1 MSAAPRD
8 QAPVDNADDSRS
20 TQTSSA
26 PLWPHPNE
34 PSPGEQLPDG
44 RVVAG
49 LDESR
54 PTQAS
59 SGPRWQQ
66 GAEPSPGDRLL
77 DGRFVIQRQ
86 LGRGGMGAV
95 FEAFDR
101 DTRSQ
106 VALKVLTH
114 SDGPGIYRFK
124 QEFRALADVRH
135 ENLVTLHE
143 LFAQEGHWFF
153 TMDVVEGLPF
163 LEYVR
168 AGMRPDLAD
177 TLVIRAGEPALEAT
191 LRSAPAEGP
200 SPPAVDLERL
210 RSALVQLIAGI
221 QAIHAAGKLHRDL
234 KSSNVLV
241 TRDGRVVILDFGL
254 VGEKPGAELPET
266 LDRGIGGTPAYMAPE
281 QVSGEQ
287 TTAASDW
294 YAVGGMLYHALCG
307 HPPFTGGGDE
317 AMMAKIARDPQPIS
331 TVSPAAPADL
341 AELCMRLLCRAPSD
355 RPGGEEI
362 LHSLGDRPPRSEAR
376 AAPLSLRDPAFI
388 GREDELGT
396 LRDALEKFAGK
407 PRLMF
412 VQGTSGMGK
421 TALVERF
428 ADQARARGAVVLAG
442 RCYERESVP
451 YKALDGAIDAL
462 TRYLLQ
468 LPPADAALLVPRDI
482 HELIRIFPVL
492 SRVDVVARSHGRA
505 DDAADPNELRRRA
518 FGALRQ
524 LLLRMADRVPVVL
537 FVDDLQWTDNDSVR
551 LLIDLLSPPEP
562 PPVLFIGTYRAEEV
576 GTSGPLSGLLSA
588 ARAIDGAVVR
598 TLSVGPLDGR
608 DTRMLAQA
616 LLGDAAA
623 ADTAIS
629 ISDEC
634 RGSPFFLRELA
645 DWSRHGGG
653 AEPMTLD
660 RVLSSRIAALD
671 SPARRLL
678 EAISLAARPVELE
691 VVIAAADV
699 RDATS
704 ALGLLQ
710 RARLI
715 RGTSGGQRR
724 FTAYHDRVRETVS
737 ASLRADSLRALH
749 GALARALERAPD
761 PDPELLAHHLA
772 ESGDRSRAAQLA
784 IRAGDRA
791 FEALAF
797 DQAARLY
804 RTALALGTEDPDEPE
819 LREKLARALSSL
831 GRSKD
836 AADAYLD
843 AAQHAAAAPSGPG
856 RSLTLR
862 RLSAEHYLVSG
873 EIDRG
878 TEVLTLLLSDVGLR
892 FPKNRAHAIAGIVKN
907 LAWLWFRGIEAR
919 VRTDTPSAVQDQ
931 IELLLSANRG
941 YATFSPTLGGYF
953 ALEALTRSLS
963 AGYLR
968 GIIVGLDY
976 YGVMGAY
983 AGQPRDE
990 RRALRIL
997 ETAKRL
1003 SIESNDP
1010 VMRARIGLAEGVA
1023 ATALGRFAESV
1034 ECLARVSPAL
1044 ESCVGVGWELSVSD
1058 HCVVQALIWLGRFEQ
1073 AREQVLKLARRSEH
1087 SGDRFSQLVGTILD
1101 AKLKLAAG
1109 HPVEARSQAVA
1120 VLSQWGT
1127 REFTF
1132 QHLFA
1137 VKAAIWCELYEGA
1150 VEGAHARFREMWP
1163 LLRKSGLLSVQ
1174 LMRAEAA
1181 FLEGSIELSRRA
1193 AGDPQANLSR
1203 VQQSANW
1210 LEKTERAYAQG
1221 YAATLRAGI
1230 AQVSCQAEVSRQFA
1244 RKAVVAFE
1252 RAGMSVHAAALLIRS
1267 GEPGARSVMEKE
1279 GIADPDRW
1287 CRIYLPDA

>member
-1 MSAAPRD
+1 MSAVRRD
-8 QAPVDNADDSRS
+8 AAPVDKADESGS
-20 TQTSSA
+20 TQASSA
-26 PLWPHPNE
+26 PVWEHGTE
-34 PSPGEQLPDG
+34 PSPGE
-44 RVVAG
+44 
-49 LDESR
+49 
-54 PTQAS
+54 
-59 SGPRWQQ
+59 
-66 GAEPSPGDRLL
+66 RLL
-77 DGRFVIQRQ
+77 DGRPVADADESGSTQASRAPQWGRGSEPSPGARLLNGRFLVQRH
-86 LGRGGMGAV
+86 LGRGGMGVV

-106 VALKVLTH
+106 VALKLLTH

-143 LFAQEGHWFF
+143 LFAEDGHWFF
-153 TMDVVEGLPF
+153 TMDVVEGQPF

-168 AGMRPDLAD
+168 PGVGPDLAD
-177 TLVIRAGEPALEAT
+177 TIVIHADQPAPEAT
-191 LRSAPAEGP
+191 LPSASADAL
-200 SPPAVDLERL
+200 SQPAVDLDRL

-221 QAIHAAGKLHRDL
+221 QAIHAAGKVHRDL

-254 VGEKPGAELPET
+254 VGEKPRAELTETPEQ
-266 LDRGIGGTPAYMAPE
+266 GIGGTPAYMAPE

-287 TTAASDW
+287 TSAASDW
-294 YAVGGMLYHALCG
+294 YAVGGMLYEALCG
-307 HPPFTGGGDE
+307 RPPFTGRVDE
-317 AMMAKIARDPQPIS
+317 VMMAKVARDPQPIA
-331 TVSPAAPADL
+331 TVSPIAPADL

-355 RPGGEEI
+355 RPGGDEI
-362 LHSLGDRPPRSEAR
+362 LQCIGDRPPRVDAR
-376 AAPLSLRDPAFI
+376 AAPLLVRDVAFV
-388 GREDELGT
+388 GREDELGI
-396 LRDALEKFAGK
+396 LRDALEKCAGK

-428 ADQARARGAVVLAG
+428 ADDARARGAVVLAG

-468 LPPADAALLVPRDI
+468 LAPADAALLVPRDV

-492 SRVDVVARSHGRA
+492 SRVDVVARSQGRP

-524 LLLRMADRVPVVL
+524 LLLRMADRVRVVL
-537 FVDDLQWTDNDSVR
+537 FIDDLQWTDNDSVR

-562 PPVLFIGTYRAEEV
+562 PPLLFIGTYRAEEAAM
-576 GTSGPLSGLLSA
+576 SGPLSGLLSA
-588 ARAIDGAVVR
+588 ARAVEGVTVR
-598 TLSVGPLDGR
+598 TLSVGPLDDK
-608 DTRMLAQA
+608 DTRTLAQA
-616 LLGDAAA
+616 LLGEAAP

-645 DWSRHGGG
+645 DWSRQGGG
-653 AEPMTLD
+653 AQPMTLE
-660 RVLSSRIAALD
+660 RVLSSRIATLE

-678 EAISLAARPVELE
+678 EAISLAARPIELE

-699 RDATS
+699 RDATA
-704 ALGLLQ
+704 ALGSLQ
-710 RARLI
+710 GARLI
-715 RGTSGGQRR
+715 RATSGGQRR

-737 ASLRADSLRALH
+737 ASLRAESHRFLH

-791 FEALAF
+791 YEALAF

-804 RTALALGTEDPDEPE
+804 RTALALGTEDLGEPE

-843 AAQHAAAAPSGPG
+843 AAQHAAAAPCGAG

-878 TEVLTLLLSDVGLR
+878 TEVLSLLLSDVGLR
-892 FPKNRAHAIAGIVKN
+892 FPKNRAQAIAGIVKN
-907 LAWLWFRGIEAR
+907 LLWLWVRGTEAR
-919 VRTDTPSAVQDQ
+919 VRADTASAVQDQ

-953 ALEALTRSLS
+953 ALEALTLSLS

-990 RRALRIL
+990 RRARRVLD
-997 ETAKRL
+997 TAKRL

-1010 VMRARIGLAEGVA
+1010 VLRARIGLAEGVA

-1034 ECLARVSPAL
+1034 EYLDRVSPAL
-1044 ESCVGVGWELSVSD
+1044 ESCVGVGWELSVCD
-1058 HCVVQALIWLGRFEQ
+1058 HCTVQALIWLGRFQQ
-1073 AREQVLKLARRSEH
+1073 AREQVLTLARRSEH

-1109 HPVEARSQAVA
+1109 HPDFARSQAVD
-1120 VLSQWGT
+1120 VLAQWGT

-1193 AGDPQANLSR
+1193 AGDQKANLSR
-1203 VQQSANW
+1203 VQQSAHW

-1230 AQVSCQAEVSRQFA
+1230 AHASGLADDSRQFA
-1244 RKAVVAFE
+1244 RTAVVAFD
-1252 RAGMSVHAAALLIRS
+1252 RAGMSVHAAALRIRS
-1267 GEPGARSVMEKE
+1267 GEPDARSVMEKE
-1279 GIADPDRW
+1279 GIAEPDRW
-1287 CRIYLPDA
+1287 CRIYLPDP

>member
-8 QAPVDNADDSRS
+8 AALVDNADQSRS
-20 TQTSSA
+20 TQASSA
-26 PLWPHPNE
+26 PLWE
-34 PSPGEQLPDG
+34 LGAELSPGARLLDG
-44 RVVAG
+44 SFVTA
-49 LDESR
+49 DERRS
-54 PTQAS
+54 TQAS
-59 SGPRWQQ
+59 SAPPWQH
-66 GAEPSPGDRLL
+66 GAEPWPGARLL
-77 DGRFVIQRQ
+77 DGRFSIQRH
-86 LGRGGMGAV
+86 LGRGGMGVV

-143 LFAQEGHWFF
+143 LFAQDGRWFF
-153 TMDVVEGLPF
+153 TMDVVEGRPF

-168 AGMRPDLAD
+168 TGIGPDLAD
-177 TLVIRAGEPALEAT
+177 TVVIRADEPASEMT
-191 LRSAPAEGP
+191 LRSASADGLPQP
-200 SPPAVDLERL
+200 TVDLERL
-210 RSALVQLIAGI
+210 RSALIQLVAGI

-241 TRDGRVVILDFGL
+241 TPEGRVVILDFGL
-254 VGEKPGAELPET
+254 VGEKPREERPET
-266 LDRGIGGTPAYMAPE
+266 LEQGIGGTPAFMAPE

-294 YAVGGMLYHALCG
+294 YAVGGMLYEALCG
-307 HPPFTGGGDE
+307 RPPFTGRVNDV
-317 AMMAKIARDPQPIS
+317 MMAKIARDPEPLS
-331 TVSPAAPADL
+331 TVSPSAPADL
-341 AELCMRLLCRAPSD
+341 AELCMRLLCRAPAD

-362 LHSLGDRPPRSEAR
+362 LRCLGDRPPGIDAR
-376 AAPLSLRDPAFI
+376 AASLLLRDAVFV
-388 GREDELGT
+388 GRENELET
-396 LRDALEKFAGK
+396 LRNALEKFVGK
-407 PRLMF
+407 PGLML
-412 VQGTSGMGK
+412 VQGTSGIGK

-428 ADQARARGAVVLAG
+428 ADEARARGAVVLAG

-468 LPPADAALLVPRDI
+468 LPPAEAALLVPRDI

-492 SRVDVVARSHGRA
+492 SRVDVVARCHGRP
-505 DDAADPNELRRRA
+505 DDDADPNELRRRA

-524 LLLRMADRVPVVL
+524 LLLRMADRVRVVL

-562 PPVLFIGTYRAEEV
+562 PPLLFIGTYRAEEV
-576 GTSGPLSGLLSA
+576 GTSGPLSGLLTA
-588 ARAIDGAVVR
+588 ARAIDGLVVR
-598 TLSVGPLDGR
+598 TLSVAPLDGH
-608 DTRMLAQA
+608 DTRKLAKA
-616 LLGDAAA
+616 LLGDAAMT
-623 ADTAIS
+623 DTAIS

-634 RGSPFFLRELA
+634 RGSPFFLHELA
-645 DWSRHGGG
+645 DWSRQGHG
-653 AEPMTLD
+653 AQPMTLD
-660 RVLSSRIAALD
+660 RVLSSRISTLEQ
-671 SPARRLL
+671 PARRLL
-678 EAISLAARPVELE
+678 ELISLAARPIELE

-699 RDATS
+699 QDATS

-737 ASLRADSLRALH
+737 ASLRAESHRTLH
-749 GALARALERAPD
+749 GALARALEQAPD

-791 FEALAF
+791 YEALAF

-804 RTALALGTEDPDEPE
+804 RTALVLGTGDPDEPE

-836 AADAYLD
+836 AADAYLE

-856 RSLTLR
+856 RSLELR

-878 TEVLTLLLSDVGLR
+878 TEVLSLLLSDVGLR
-892 FPKNRAHAIAGIVKN
+892 FPKNRARAIAGIVKN
-907 LAWLWFRGIEAR
+907 LAWLWLRGTEAR
-919 VRTDTPSAVQDQ
+919 VRTDTVGEVRDQ

-997 ETAKRL
+997 DTAKQL
-1003 SIESNDP
+1003 SIASNDP
-1010 VMRARIGLAEGVA
+1010 VLRARIGLAEGVA

-1034 ECLARVSPAL
+1034 EYLERVSPAL
-1044 ESCVGVGWELSVSD
+1044 ESCVGVGWELSVCD
-1058 HCVVQALIWLGRFEQ
+1058 HCIVQAFIWLGRFQQ
-1073 AREQVLKLARRSEH
+1073 AREQVLTLARRSEH

-1109 HPVEARSQAVA
+1109 HPLEARTQAVD

-1150 VEGAHARFREMWP
+1150 VEKAHARFREMWP
-1163 LLRKSGLLSVQ
+1163 MLRKSGLLSVQ

-1193 AGDPQANLSR
+1193 TGDQQANLSR
-1203 VQQSANW
+1203 VRQSANW

-1221 YAATLRAGI
+1221 YAATLRAGL
-1230 AQVSCQAEVSRQFA
+1230 AQVSGQAEGSRQLA

-1252 RAGMSVHAAALLIRS
+1252 RAGMSVHAAALLIRA
-1267 GEPGARSVMEKE
+1267 GEPAARSVMAKE
-1279 GIADPDRW
+1279 GITDPDRW
-1287 CRIYLPDA
+1287 CRIYLPDP